1 VTKLK
6 KILTFSTGIELS
18 FVTAMAL
25 LSVEMARIRLHNFR
39 TKPTQ

>member
-18 FVTAMAL
+18 FVT
-25 LSVEMARIRLHNFR
+25 VEREREIGAYMGR
-39 TKPTQ
+39 K